1 MKQYMAHYRQNLK
14 IAMPVVLGQLGHI
27 AVGVSDSIMVGH
39 VGAIPLAAVSV
50 ATGLFG
56 IMLVM
61 GLGFSFG
68 LTPLIAAAD
77 GKEDLAEVRVLFKNG
92 TLLNISLGLVFILLF
107 VNLLPLMHYLKQSP
121 AVVEQAVPFL
131 ELLLWSLLPIMV
143 YQSFKQ
149 FAEGLSYTFVAMCIT
164 LAATLLNILLNYVWV
179 YGHWG
184 FEPMGI
190 RGSGWATFVARTLMA
205 LAMFLY
211 VWFATPFR
219 KYRFSWDFADIS
231 WPRMAQLLKMGIPVS
246 LQMTFEVGAFAV
258 AAILVGHLGTTEQ
271 AAHQVALSLAS
282 VTYMMASGLGAAATV
297 RVGHSLGSGD
307 FKNGRLAG
315 FTSLHIV
322 VLFMMLMALIF
333 TVGRTML
340 PAFYTTDSQVI
351 EVASSLLIIAAFFQ
365 ISDGVQVVGLG
376 ALRGLADVRIPTAI
390 TLVAYWVLGLPVGYV
405 LATYF
410 NMGVYG
416 IWYGLLLG
424 LSVAAILLT
433 LRFNQISK
441 RMVRQQETLIS

>member
-1 MKQYMAHYRQNLK
+1 
-14 IAMPVVLGQLGHI
+14 
-27 AVGVSDSIMVGH
+27 
-39 VGAIPLAAVSV
+39 
-50 ATGLFG
+50 
-56 IMLVM
+56 
-61 GLGFSFG
+61 
-68 LTPLIAAAD
+68 
-77 GKEDLAEVRVLFKNG
+77 
-92 TLLNISLGLVFILLF
+92 
-107 VNLLPLMHYLKQSP
+107 
-121 AVVEQAVPFL
+121 
-131 ELLLWSLLPIMV
+131 
-143 YQSFKQ
+143 
-149 FAEGLSYTFVAMCIT
+149 
-164 LAATLLNILLNYVWV
+164 
-179 YGHWG
+179 
-184 FEPMGI
+184 
-190 RGSGWATFVARTLMA
+190 
-205 LAMFLY
+205 
-211 VWFATPFR
+211 
-219 KYRFSWDFADIS
+219 
-231 WPRMAQLLKMGIPVS
+231 
-246 LQMTFEVGAFAV
+246 
-258 AAILVGHLGTTEQ
+258 
-271 AAHQVALSLAS
+271 
-282 VTYMMASGLGAAATV
+282 MASGLGAAATV